1 MPSFSVIIYINKGG
15 SMQSKLA
22 LVDSIYSTI
31 NRISINLT
39 KYSIEIMRNLMFLT
53 QEDLYHLDNELKN
66 ILENMSFKDVEY
78 SIIEKVIDIDKEY
91 DLFIAID
98 TL

>member
-1 MPSFSVIIYINKGG
+1 
-15 SMQSKLA
+15 MQSKLA